1 LEKFKKTIG
10 DKKITV
16 NRMKGL
22 RRNVCG
28 WNRRDTNRS

>member
-1 LEKFKKTIG
+1 MIG

-22 RRNVCG
+22 RRNVCR
-28 WNRRDTNRS
+28 WNRRNIDRS